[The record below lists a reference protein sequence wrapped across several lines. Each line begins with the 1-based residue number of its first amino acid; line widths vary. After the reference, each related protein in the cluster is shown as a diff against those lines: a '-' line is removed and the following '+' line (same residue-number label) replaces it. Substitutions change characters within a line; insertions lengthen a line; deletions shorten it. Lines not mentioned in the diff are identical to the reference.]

1 MTEQPYISTL
11 SQYVANQTKMKFDMK
26 LAKVISAVFDTGST
40 STYQDDPT
48 HRRKDYILHLEEA
61 RENFDNKLPSAMTDA
76 IPELKIEPETI
87 KKMFIENIKP
97 LAGSGWPEALMET
110 FQSPDHT
117 PEALYKFYKTSYAA
131 TPLLCEL
138 SDRTVE
144 NARKLMSMDT
154 EARKAKILSLKELM
168 DRHAM
173 TSNLHPESSHDSVDT
188 LWDRAFGEKQDSLA
202 LCQLCLGAA
211 VAEVYKGALDGYKEF
226 IGSSTNSSEDT
237 PPKTVG
243 AFWANTLAVKNS
255 KWNHIHLHA

>member
-1 MTEQPYISTL
+1 
-11 SQYVANQTKMKFDMK
+11 
-26 LAKVISAVFDTGST
+26 
-40 STYQDDPT
+40 
-48 HRRKDYILHLEEA
+48 
-61 RENFDNKLPSAMTDA
+61 MTDA

-87 KKMFIENIKP
+87 KKMFTENIKP
-97 LAGSGWPEALMET
+97 LADSGWPVALIET

-138 SDRTVE
+138 ADRTVE

-154 EARKAKILSLKELM
+154 EARKAKIRSLKGLM

-202 LCQLCLGAA
+202 LCRLCLGAA
-211 VAEVYKGALDGYKEF
+211 VAEAYRGALEGYKEF
-226 IGSSTNSSEDT
+226 IGSSGDIS
-237 PPKTVG
+237 PATVG

-255 KWNHIHLHA
+255 KWNHINLHV